1 MTSLKRVITV
11 VTAILVTVTLHGTVS
26 EEEAIEHLTRLLIEV
41 YDRQEEYTVLERMV
55 LKFGRAAYIDN
66 VMLWKEHY
74 KNMDELEI
82 ELHPRLVKLT
92 ERVKECAGSERAGR
106 LYLLL
111 EELTMLAFKNLDLYY
126 LAILEE
132 EFNFTLEELD
142 WEFMDGIMT
151 SRRFCRLKLELYSR
165 EKEVKREIKAII
177 GAPDLKRNLA
187 FYNFVFDFLNKI
199 RESIVEKDL
208 VRIRAILNN

>member
-1 MTSLKRVITV
+1 MTNLKRVIVFIT
-11 VTAILVTVTLHGTVS
+11 TILVTITLHGTVS
-26 EEEAIEHLTRLLIEV
+26 EKEAIERLTELLIEV
-41 YDRQEEYTVLERMV
+41 YDRQEEFTVLERMV

-66 VMLWKEHY
+66 VMLWKEQY
-74 KNMDELEI
+74 KNIDELEI

-92 ERVKECAGSERAGR
+92 ERVNECAGTERAAR

-126 LAILEE
+126 LALLEQ
-132 EFNFTLEELD
+132 EFNFTLGELN
-142 WEFMDGIMT
+142 WEFMDGIMS

-165 EKEVKREIKAII
+165 EREVKREIKAII
-177 GAPDLKRNLA
+177 GAPDLKRALS

-199 RESIVEKDL
+199 RDSIVEKDL
-208 VRIRAILNN
+208 VRIRAILNS